1 MTTHLLTYFA
11 MKKIFFTFFVLFQ
24 SVLHSQNI
32 DLRNLTMNSNLILFV
47 ELSDFDYGNKYI
59 NDHYKTGFIKVNNY
73 EEIIKNDSNIKF
85 IDKEIYW
92 PQNENDYYE
101 TNQIN
106 GGGCMGIGEAIDSNR
121 KYYSILFFKKE
132 KKKLTLLAHLWRSD
146 FDWKNI
152 IKKIKEVKEIEN
164 AKSPEERYQKSIDY
178 YLKCKDLPNDDFI
191 KYYKQAKI
199 LKSDTLTL
207 TEKQLILAKDNFLE
221 GNERYYELILKK
233 FPEEVKQFYINK
245 MKSLLNQNEE
255 EYFSAYEFNEAYE
268 RATNTNFM
276 DDSEMGKLKDKLNDE
291 IDFKEKMKIMQAL
304 IQNAEQ
310 EN

>member
-1 MTTHLLTYFA
+1 
-11 MKKIFFTFFVLFQ
+11 MKKIFFAIFILIQSAIHSQ
-24 SVLHSQNI
+24 SV
-32 DLRNLTMNSNLILFV
+32 DLRNLTMHSDLILFV
-47 ELSDFDYGNKYI
+47 EYSDFDYGNKYI
-59 NDHYKTGFIKVNNY
+59 NDHSKAGYIKVNNY

-85 IDKEIYW
+85 IDKEIYS

-101 TNQIN
+101 SDQIN
-106 GGGCMGIGEAIDSNR
+106 GGACGIGEPMEFNR

-132 KKKLTLLAHLWRSD
+132 KKKLILLAHLFKSD

-152 IKKIKEVKEIEN
+152 IEKIKRAKEIEN
-164 AKSPEERYQKSIDY
+164 SKSPEERYEKSIDY

-191 KYYKQAKI
+191 NYYKQIKV
-199 LKSDTLTL
+199 LKSDTLVL

-221 GNERYYELILKK
+221 GNESYYKLISKK

-245 MKSLLNQNEE
+245 MKILISEKE
-255 EYFSAYEFNEAYE
+255 DDYFSSYDFNEAYE

-276 DDSEMGKLKDKLNDE
+276 DDSQMGKLKVKLSNE
-291 IDFKEKMKIMQAL
+291 IPLKERIEIMQTL

-310 EN
+310 ED